1 MCFCPF
7 YATGW
12 PVSAALGVGDGRKR
26 DFQVRIKDTWRALW
40 PNGLALP
47 TRHIRDRDP
56 LEGARY
62 NVSQVSVA
70 DGLRDLQALM
80 SPDLAT
86 FDDAFEPAYPRPPL
100 EVWTMPRPIWSF
112 EPANAPW
119 ADRMIDGLAGFLAPQ
134 DIARL
139 DRHLYEGAAQ
149 DADRSYRS
157 DCAIAVERTD
167 GVEALAF
174 ACSGDELDLEGRAI
188 VTEAGVVTGR
198 VTRLRVGEADPLG
211 ELEMTDGETAGE
223 NRNRRVTWRL
233 RQPKSGLRA
242 RLTDGSALATIE
254 LMWAS
259 GAESA
264 RARVT
269 VLDDATPLAEA
280 VAWMARETEA
290 GRLDAF
296 AAKPFRRAGLMA
308 PLFDRLG
315 LVSEDWCCANAAA
328 MPPPRAGPPP

>member
-1 MCFCPF
+1 
-7 YATGW
+7 
-12 PVSAALGVGDGRKR
+12 
-26 DFQVRIKDTWRALW
+26 
-40 PNGLALP
+40 
-47 TRHIRDRDP
+47 
-56 LEGARY
+56 
-62 NVSQVSVA
+62 
-70 DGLRDLQALM
+70 M